1 MIILLR
7 INNSATNDIVKNILE
22 FKHFLL
28 LLQLQAAYANRPQMH
43 QSHEKSFVQRLPP
56 TPRPP
61 PKAVLTSPHRLS
73 NMASDSGLSLHHGM
87 GFSSGSSRGGRSSSP
102 SMSLPKRLDLPPEE
116 NTDLEELERFSKLFK
131 QKRIKLGYTQGDVG
145 LAMGK
150 MYGNDFSQTTI
161 SRFEALNLSFKN
173 MCKLKPLLAKWLE
186 DADKH
191 HSTAASATHHMSSAS
206 SFSSNEPL
214 SRKRKKRTS
223 IDTAV
228 RLALERAFNSNPKP
242 TSEEIS
248 YVADG
253 LCMEKE
259 VVRVWFCNRRQKEK
273 RMNPSTNYSPS
284 GSPSPGPY
292 MGSQSLTPTPP
303 SSGSS
308 MPPFASYSPTHQSSS
323 SLMRPSR
330 HLSGS
335 PASSRDGVSPPSMV
349 PQHHHHHNNPFMAA
363 AVAAA
368 AAAAA
373 SNHHQFSATDLSAKS
388 GGD

>member
-1 MIILLR
+1 
-7 INNSATNDIVKNILE
+7 
-22 FKHFLL
+22 
-28 LLQLQAAYANRPQMH
+28 
-43 QSHEKSFVQRLPP
+43 
-56 TPRPP
+56 
-61 PKAVLTSPHRLS
+61 
-73 NMASDSGLSLHHGM
+73 MASDSSLSMHHGLS
-87 GFSSGSSRGGRSSSP
+87 FSSASSRSGRSSSP
-102 SMSLPKRLDLPPEE
+102 SMPLPKRLDLPPEE

-191 HSTAASATHHMSSAS
+191 HSTAASATHHLSSPS

-242 TSEEIS
+242 TSEEIT
-248 YVADG
+248 YIADG

-292 MGSQSLTPTPP
+292 TGDPSLTPTPP

-308 MPPFASYSPTHQSSS
+308 MPPFASFSPPP
-323 SLMRPSR
+323 MRPSR

-335 PASSRDGVSPPSMV
+335 PESSRDGVSPPSMIS
-349 PQHHHHHNNPFMAA
+349 QHHSNPFMAA

-373 SNHHQFSATDLSAKS
+373 TSQHHQFSATDLSSKS
-388 GGD
+388 SSD